1 MNYRNI
7 DDLNHCI
14 LQHLS
19 ILPRD
24 FDLIVGVPRSGMFPA
39 NLLALYL
46 NLPVTDID
54 SFRNGHIYQTGE
66 RGKTFNM
73 NNIHNVLVVDD
84 SIATGKAMKKCREL
98 LKDIEHLYNIQYCV
112 IYAVPLHSH
121 SVDYF
126 FEIVDYPR
134 FFQWNIM
141 NHSILQKTCMDIDGV
156 LCADPTP
163 EENDDGEKYRH
174 FLLNAPPLFIPKVT
188 IGTLVTSRLEKYRP
202 ETEAWLQKNH
212 VKYNKLVMLNLP
224 DMAARQRANCHA
236 SFKAKEYGSSTDN
249 MLFVESS
256 MTQAVEINRLTKKP
270 VLCTETFQMIY
281 ESKSLYYNLKS
292 GETFPWLR
300 RFMIRMRNKL
310 SSHST
315 SSTCNNGCKMW
326 RKFFQRSV

>member
-174 FLLNAPPLFIPKVT
+174 FLLNTPPLFIPKVT

-212 VKYNKLVMLNLP
+212 VKYNKLVMQNLP

-326 RKFFQRSV
+326 KKFFQRSV

>member
-1 MNYRNI
+1 
-7 DDLNHCI
+7 
-14 LQHLS
+14 
-19 ILPRD
+19 
-24 FDLIVGVPRSGMFPA
+24 MFPA

-46 NLPVTDID
+46 NLPITDID

-73 NNIHNVLVVDD
+73 THIHKVLVVDD
-84 SIATGKAMKKCREL
+84 SEHSHGKSCEEMPRAPEGHRTFIQHQILC
-98 LKDIEHLYNIQYCV
+98 HLCSSTT
-112 IYAVPLHSH
+112 HH

-174 FLLNAPPLFIPKVT
+174 FLLNALPLFIPKVT

-212 VKYNKLVMLNLP
+212 VKYNKLVMLDLP

-236 SFKAKEYGSSTDN
+236 SFKAKEYGSSTDY

-256 MTQAVEINRLTKKP
+256 MPQAAEINRLTKKP

-300 RFMIRMRNKL
+300 RFMIRVRNRLRAL
-310 SSHST
+310 SPS
-315 SSTCNNGCKMW
+315 K
-326 RKFFQRSV
+326 K

>member
-39 NLLALYL
+39 YLLALYL
-46 NLPVTDID
+46 NLPVTDLD

-73 NNIHNVLVVDD
+73 TNIHKVLVVDD
-84 SIATGKAMKKCREL
+84 SISTGYAMEKCRSL
-98 LKDIEHLYNIQYCV
+98 LAETEKNYEIKYCA
-112 IYAVPLHSH
+112 IYVVPPHKGT
-121 SVDYF
+121 VDYY
-126 FEIVDYPR
+126 FEALEYPR

-156 LCADPTP
+156 LCVDPTP
-163 EENDDGEKYRH
+163 EENDDGENYRH
-174 FLLNAPPLFIPKVT
+174 FLLNASPLFIPKVT
-188 IGTLVTSRLEKYRP
+188 VGTLVTSRLEKYRP
-202 ETEAWLQKNH
+202 ETVAWLEKNH
-212 VKYNKLVMLNLP
+212 VKYGKLVMLNLP

-236 SFKAKEYGSSTDN
+236 SFKAKEYSSSSDN

-256 MTQAVEINRLTKKP
+256 MAQAVEINRLTRKP

-281 ESKSLYYNLKS
+281 ESKSIYYNLKS

-300 RFMIRMRNKL
+300 RFLIRVRNRL
-310 SSHST
+310 R
-315 SSTCNNGCKMW
+315 G
-326 RKFFQRSV
+326 

>member
-54 SFRNGHIYQTGE
+54 SFRNGHIYQAGE

-73 NNIHNVLVVDD
+73 TGIRKVLVVDD
-84 SIATGKAMKKCREL
+84 SISSGNAMNKCRIL
-98 LKDIEHLYNIQYCV
+98 LQDLKDSYEIKYCA
-112 IYAVPLHSH
+112 IYSTPENTK
-121 SVDYF
+121 SVDYH
-126 FEIVDYPR
+126 FEILSYPR

-141 NHSILQKTCMDIDGV
+141 NHSILQKSCMDIDGV

-202 ETEAWLQKNH
+202 ETEAWLRKNH
-212 VKYNKLVMLNLP
+212 VKYNKLVMLDLP

-236 SFKAKEYGSSTDN
+236 SFKAKEYGSSTDY

-256 MTQAVEINRLTKKP
+256 MPQAAEINRLTKKP
-270 VLCTETFQMIY
+270 VLCTETFRMIY

-292 GETFPWLR
+292 GETCPWLR
-300 RFMIRMRNKL
+300 RFMIRVRNRLRAL
-310 SSHST
+310 SPS
-315 SSTCNNGCKMW
+315 K
-326 RKFFQRSV
+326 K

>member
-39 NLLALYL
+39 YLLALYL
-46 NLPVTDID
+46 NLPVTDLN

-73 NNIHNVLVVDD
+73 TNIHKVLVVDD
-84 SIATGKAMKKCREL
+84 SISTGYAMEKCRSL
-98 LKDIEHLYNIQYCV
+98 LTETEKNYEIKYCA
-112 IYAVPLHSH
+112 IYVVPPHKGT
-121 SVDYF
+121 VDYY
-126 FEIVDYPR
+126 FEALEYPR

-156 LCADPTP
+156 LCVNPTP
-163 EENDDGEKYRH
+163 EENDDGENYRH

-188 IGTLVTSRLEKYRP
+188 VGTLVTSRLEKYRP
-202 ETEAWLQKNH
+202 ETVAWLEKNH
-212 VKYNKLVMLNLP
+212 VKYDKLVMLNLP

-236 SFKAKEYGSSTDN
+236 SFKAKEYSSSTDN

-281 ESKSLYYNLKS
+281 ESKSIYYNLKS

-300 RFMIRMRNKL
+300 RFLIRVRNWL
-310 SSHST
+310 
-315 SSTCNNGCKMW
+315 
-326 RKFFQRSV
+326 RKRLK

>member
-84 SIATGKAMKKCREL
+84 SIATGDAMKKCREF
-98 LKDIEHLYNIQYCV
+98 LKDIEHLYNVKYCV
-112 IYAVPLHSH
+112 IYAVPLQIN

-141 NHSILQKTCMDIDGV
+141 NHSILQKTCM
-156 LCADPTP
+156 CPT
-163 EENDDGEKYRH
+163 
-174 FLLNAPPLFIPKVT
+174 
-188 IGTLVTSRLEKYRP
+188 
-202 ETEAWLQKNH
+202 
-212 VKYNKLVMLNLP
+212 
-224 DMAARQRANCHA
+224 
-236 SFKAKEYGSSTDN
+236 
-249 MLFVESS
+249 
-256 MTQAVEINRLTKKP
+256 
-270 VLCTETFQMIY
+270 
-281 ESKSLYYNLKS
+281 
-292 GETFPWLR
+292 
-300 RFMIRMRNKL
+300 
-310 SSHST
+310 
-315 SSTCNNGCKMW
+315 
-326 RKFFQRSV
+326 

>member
-1 MNYRNI
+1 
-7 DDLNHCI
+7 
-14 LQHLS
+14 
-19 ILPRD
+19 
-24 FDLIVGVPRSGMFPA
+24 
-39 NLLALYL
+39 
-46 NLPVTDID
+46 
-54 SFRNGHIYQTGE
+54 
-66 RGKTFNM
+66 
-73 NNIHNVLVVDD
+73 
-84 SIATGKAMKKCREL
+84 
-98 LKDIEHLYNIQYCV
+98 
-112 IYAVPLHSH
+112 
-121 SVDYF
+121 
-126 FEIVDYPR
+126 
-134 FFQWNIM
+134 
-141 NHSILQKTCMDIDGV
+141 MDIDGV
-156 LCADPTP
+156 LCPDPTP
-163 EENDDGEKYRH
+163 EENHDGEKYRH

-326 RKFFQRSV
+326 KKFFQRSV